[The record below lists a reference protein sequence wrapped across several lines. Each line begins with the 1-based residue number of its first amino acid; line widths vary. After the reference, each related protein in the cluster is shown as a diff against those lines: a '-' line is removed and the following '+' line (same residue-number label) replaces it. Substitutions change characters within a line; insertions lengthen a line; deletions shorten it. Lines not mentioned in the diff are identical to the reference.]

1 MKSEKEPKGYLTVFL
16 SLIMLVLLPL
26 SMALIESVRQKA
38 AKLEAAISADV
49 AMNSIMAEYQRDLLT
64 QYHLFFVDV
73 SYGKGQPSYD
83 KISSHLEGFAKGN
96 LANDSE
102 GLLGFSYVD
111 FLGMSLENVHVD
123 WVNLATDYD
132 GRVFQREAIEAIK
145 SDYGLEA
152 AEKIVS
158 YFEKANETSLYE
170 KDIEAQIDE
179 NRRQLEEARNKKDE
193 SKEEEDKEE
202 KEASKEEPKIKDR
215 EEWKNIDMSDPVKEV
230 WTQRSKGIL
239 PLVLG
244 DTSSVSQT
252 TVDLEQLVSY
262 REKHGNINHGN
273 GPEPKGLN
281 ILDKALL
288 YLYFMKYSGNYV
300 SPREDSILTYETE
313 YLLAGKESDMD
324 NLKSAVNMIMGFR
337 EAANCY
343 TLSKDR
349 IKMKEIELL
358 GLGCSLFILA
368 PQTAPL
374 FQSAIFLGWS
384 FMESAY
390 DVKQLLSGEKVPLI
404 KKGRE
409 WHYSLLGM
417 IGGLLEGNQKHT
429 GGLEYTDYLIL
440 LLMVGDDKK
449 QTFRFMDLIEL
460 NLRKNCGK
468 NDFRMDGC
476 AHGIGATL
484 RYKSS
489 FGYEFYTSQKR
500 DYEDY

>member
-1 MKSEKEPKGYLTVFL
+1 MKNRKGPGGYLTVFL
-16 SLIMLVLLPL
+16 SLVLLVLLPL
-26 SMALIESVRQKA
+26 AIALIESVRQRA

-49 AMNSIMAEYQRDLLT
+49 AMNSIMAEYQRDLF
-64 QYHLFFVDV
+64 QNYHLFFVDV
-73 SYGKGQPSYD
+73 SYGDGQPSYD
-83 KISSHLEGFAKGN
+83 KIKAHLETYAEGN
-96 LANDSE
+96 LAGDSE
-102 GLLGFSYVD
+102 GLLGFTYVD
-111 FLGMSLENVHVD
+111 FLGMSLEDVRVD

-152 AEKIVS
+152 AKKIVS

-170 KDIEAQIDE
+170 KDIEAEIEANQRE
-179 NRRQLEEARNKKDE
+179 LEEARNKPKEQKEDE
-193 SKEEEDKEE
+193 KEE
-202 KEASKEEPKIKDR
+202 KTSEEEQKVKEK

-230 WTQRSKGIL
+230 WAQRSKGIL

-244 DTSSVSQT
+244 DTGSVSGT
-252 TVDLEQLVSY
+252 TVDLEQLISY

-273 GPEPKGLN
+273 GPEPDKLN

-300 SPREDSILTYETE
+300 TPKDHSVMTYETE
-313 YLLAGKESDMD
+313 YLLAGKDCDMD
-324 NLKSAVNMIMGFR
+324 NLKYTVNMIMGFR

-343 TLSKDR
+343 TLSKDK
-349 IKMKEIELL
+349 IKMKEIQLL

-368 PQTAPL
+368 PQTAPV

-390 DVKQLLSGEKVPLI
+390 DVKLLLSGEKVPLI

-417 IGGLLEGNQKHT
+417 IGGLLTGEQKSSK
-429 GGLEYTDYLIL
+429 GLEYSDYLIL
-440 LLMVGDDKK
+440 LLMAGDEKK
-449 QTFRFMDLIEL
+449 QTFRFMDLVEL
-460 NLRKNCGK
+460 NMRKNYGMEE
-468 NDFRMDGC
+468 FRMDGC
-476 AHGIGATL
+476 AHGVGATL
-484 RYKSS
+484 NYKSS
-489 FGYEFYTSQKR
+489 YGYDFYTSQKR
-500 DYEDY
+500 DYQDY